1 MSITIDNEFSGLI
14 PPLSDE
20 EFNQLEQNCV
30 SEGIRDAL
38 VTWNGV
44 LVDGH
49 NRYRI
54 AQKHQLDF
62 QTKEIE
68 FKDRDDA
75 KLWILK
81 NQLGRRNL
89 LPYVR
94 AQLALK
100 LKPII
105 AEKAK
110 EKQSEGGG
118 AVRQKSDKAVI
129 DTKKEL
135 ASIAG
140 VSHDTIH
147 KVEAIEKSD
156 NQFVK
161 DRVKTGDM
169 SINKAYLMVTGAEA
183 KTPAQVKREFIE
195 SVQQKIDDFQEKKS
209 DGIVSIPEAQDDKH
223 NREILANNLW
233 ARCMKLGDKLDSIAF
248 EIKEGDVDL
257 REMAKHIGM
266 NDINAL
272 LMAIRSWR
280 QSIDLIER
288 EVTSKQ

>member
-1 MSITIDNEFSGLI
+1 MNITIDKEFSELI

-54 AQKHQLDF
+54 AQKHQLEF
-62 QTKEIE
+62 QTKGIE

-100 LKPII
+100 LKPVI

-110 EKQSEGGG
+110 QNQISSGG
-118 AVRQKSDKAVI
+118 AVPQKSAKPI
-129 DTKKEL
+129 DTREEL
-135 ASIAG
+135 ATIAG

-195 SVQQKIDDFQEKKS
+195 SVQQKVDDFQEKKS
-209 DGIVSIPEAQDDKH
+209 EGIVSIVEAQDDKH
-223 NREILANNLW
+223 NREILANNLFC
-233 ARCMKLGDKLDSIAF
+233 RCLKLGDKLDDIAM
-248 EIKEGDVDL
+248 EISNQDIDL
-257 REMAKHIGM
+257 KSMSKLISRDSM
-266 NDINAL
+266 NTL

-280 QSIDLIER
+280 HSIDVIER
-288 EVTSKQ
+288 EISS

>member
-68 FKDRDDA
+68 FKDRDDV
-75 KLWILK
+75 KLWILR

-110 EKQSEGGG
+110 EQQIRKPVS
-118 AVRQKSDKAVI
+118 QKSVEQKPI
-129 DTKKEL
+129 DTQKEL
-135 ASIAG
+135 ATIAG

-195 SVQQKIDDFQEKKS
+195 SVQQKVDDFQEKKS

-257 REMAKHIGM
+257 KEMTKHISK

-288 EVTSKQ
+288 EVNSKQ